1 MASKVRLEKLAQP
14 LESVVEAGKQTVES
28 VVKASTEVATKNYEK
43 AFAATQEQLEKA
55 TNAAFQSY
63 DELTALGKEN
73 LDALVRASTVLVKGF
88 ETLGKEFASYNQASI
103 EKGVANAQAL
113 FGVKTVRELVEL
125 QTGMARET
133 FELSDRAGHQ
143 ARRALGQGGERGF
156 RADPGAGQR
165 DGREDSEAG
174 GRLKRHPL
182 NALQGACE
190 ASRALC
196 HFCGT
201 LHSPPSRTIL
211 LSKGFRAAREV
222 DYHSWITRDPVR
234 RSCDGHG
241 QYAEV

>member
-1 MASKVRLEKLAQP
+1 MATRVRLEKLAQP

-113 FGVKTVRELVEL
+113 FGVKTLRELVEL

-133 FELSDRAGHQ
+133 FDALVEQGTKLGELSVKVAN
-143 ARRALGQGGERGF
+143 
-156 RADPGAGQR
+156 
-165 DGREDSEAG
+165 EAFG
-174 GRLKRHPL
+174 PIQEQL
-182 NALQGACE
+182 NVTVE
-190 ASRALC
+190 K
-196 HFCGT
+196 
-201 LHSPPSRTIL
+201 IL
-211 LSKGFRAAREV
+211 RPAA
-222 DYHSWITRDPVR
+222 
-234 RSCDGHG
+234 
-241 QYAEV
+241 A

>member
-113 FGVKTVRELVEL
+113 FGVKTLRELVEL

-133 FELSDRAGHQ
+133 FDSLVEQGTRLGELSVKVAN
-143 ARRALGQGGERGF
+143 
-156 RADPGAGQR
+156 
-165 DGREDSEAG
+165 EAFG
-174 GRLKRHPL
+174 PIQEQVNVTVEK
-182 NALQGACE
+182 
-190 ASRALC
+190 
-196 HFCGT
+196 
-201 LHSPPSRTIL
+201 IL
-211 LSKGFRAAREV
+211 RPAA
-222 DYHSWITRDPVR
+222 
-234 RSCDGHG
+234 
-241 QYAEV
+241 A